1 LVAMRQR
8 GVVFGKLGFLGSLVV
23 REWLWWWGVF
33 VFDEGGNSFCPVS
46 VSPELRTGTFLP
58 NLSGMALRSCNLSV
72 FCDRLGLLLR
82 GCITD
87 CLIERNDC
95 C

>member
-1 LVAMRQR
+1 MRQR
-8 GVVFGKLGFLGSLVV
+8 GVVFGKLGFPGGLVI
-23 REWLWWWGVF
+23 REWLWCWGVF
-33 VFDEGGNSFCPVS
+33 VFDEGRNFFCAVSF
-46 VSPELRTGTFLP
+46 SPELRTGTILP

-72 FCDRLGLLLR
+72 FCDRLGWLLR
-82 GCITD
+82 GGFTD